1 MPITREFT
9 PAELAALSVPPDRP
23 EDVEWSETLLAD
35 THVCVLKYS
44 QQRRAVF
51 IADDG
56 LTYAVT
62 YEAPIDTGDYETGPG
77 PDGPG
82 WYGPTVTATRVVSW
96 PAVVQEWQPYS
107 PAVHYVD
114 RTRTAFE
121 ELTDVYEEGG
131 CRTPD
136 AREFAA
142 ELLAKHA
149 AELASAPPADAAE
162 EDGEPYVLDAVGR
175 RVRAGD
181 TVGGTTSGRYQAT
194 ITGPVVKLGKGQI
207 KVRVAGPRDGGYRP
221 SAGDERWISTGRIFL
236 VAPRS

>member
-1 MPITREFT
+1 MPTTREFT
-9 PAELAALSVPPDRP
+9 PAELTALGVPPNSP
-23 EDVEWSETLLAD
+23 QDVQWSETLLSD

-51 IADDG
+51 TADDG

-62 YEAPIDTGDYETGPG
+62 YEAPLDAGDYETGPA
-77 PDGPG
+77 PDGHG

-96 PAVVQEWQPYS
+96 PVVVQEWQPYS
-107 PAVHYVD
+107 PARHYTD

-149 AELASAPPADAAE
+149 AELAAPAPGE

-175 RVRAGD
+175 RVRTGD

-194 ITGPVVKLGKGQI
+194 ITGPVLKLGKGQVKI
-207 KVRVAGPRDGGYRP
+207 RVAGDGDGGYRP
-221 SAGDERWISTGRIFL
+221 AGGDERWISTGRIFL
-236 VAPRS
+236 VAPSSS